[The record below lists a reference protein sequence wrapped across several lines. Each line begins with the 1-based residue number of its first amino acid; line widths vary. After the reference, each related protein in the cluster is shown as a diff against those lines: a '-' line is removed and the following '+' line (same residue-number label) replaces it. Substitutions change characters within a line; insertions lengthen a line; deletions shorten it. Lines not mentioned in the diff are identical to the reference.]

1 LAIRGGFV
9 RVVKSKQVRKYIDS
23 QDKLT
28 RKRLDDALN
37 ELPFGDVVPIVSIPN
52 TFRLRIGKF
61 RALFVKEANI
71 IKVTL
76 IESRGQAYK

>member
-1 LAIRGGFV
+1 M

>member
-1 LAIRGGFV
+1 V

>member
-1 LAIRGGFV
+1 MAIRGGFV